1 MRRKEQTFSVI
12 QESIRTLSDLFY
24 IFVHKKSMDEYSK
37 IYCSPQLFLSDFLG
51 MNTDTFSFGKR
62 LKALAPT
69 VLHFSHNSTTFIR

>member
-1 MRRKEQTFSVI
+1 MHRKEQTFSVI

-24 IFVHKKSMDEYSK
+24 IFSHEKSMDEYSK

-62 LKALAPT
+62 LKALTPT
-69 VLHFSHNSTTFIR
+69 VLHFSNNSTTFIR